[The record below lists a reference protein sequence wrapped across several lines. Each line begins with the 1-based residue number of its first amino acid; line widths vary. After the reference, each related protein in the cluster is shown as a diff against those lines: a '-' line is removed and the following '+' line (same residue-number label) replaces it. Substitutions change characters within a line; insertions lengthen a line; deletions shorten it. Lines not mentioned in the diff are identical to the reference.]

1 MPGFYDLRILP
12 HLIRCGC
19 ASEAFARRRAALIPR
34 AQGQVIE
41 VGCGGGLNFGLYD
54 PARAA
59 KVTGIDPSAPLLA
72 MAEAEAGAARVPI
85 ALSEGRAEALSF
97 PDASFDTAV
106 LTFTLCSVAD
116 PQRSLAELRRVLKP
130 GGLLLFC
137 EHGSAPEASVRRWQA
152 RVEPLWKVIAG
163 GCHLTRPVGGSITAT
178 GFRITDGDQGYLK
191 SPRFVGWTEWGAARR
206 G

>member
-1 MPGFYDLRILP
+1 MPGFYDRHILP
-12 HLIRCGC
+12 RLIQCGC

-34 AQGQVIE
+34 AVGEVIE

-59 KVTGIDPSAPLLA
+59 RVTGIDPSAPLLA
-72 MAEAEAGAARVPI
+72 MAEAAAGQARVPI
-85 ALSEGRAEALSF
+85 ALDEGTAEALPF

-116 PQRSLAELRRVLKP
+116 PHRSLQELRRVLKP

-163 GCHLTRPVGGSITAT
+163 GCHLTRPVVGSITGA
-178 GFRITDGDQGYLK
+178 GFEIADHGQGYLK
-191 SPRFVGWTEWGAARR
+191 YPRFVGWTEWGTARS